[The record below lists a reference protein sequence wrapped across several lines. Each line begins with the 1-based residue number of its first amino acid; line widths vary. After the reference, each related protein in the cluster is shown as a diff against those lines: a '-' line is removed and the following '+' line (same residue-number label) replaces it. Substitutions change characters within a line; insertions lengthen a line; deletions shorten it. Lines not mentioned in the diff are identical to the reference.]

1 MLDDALRISFRHET
15 TGTTGDLWRC
25 WKMGRGKKQEER
37 NRRGVRG
44 SARSGLLERP
54 PRAFPPGTRAN
65 AIIAASERELR
76 DVRRLSMNIGA
87 GERPYYLTAY
97 YLTNAS
103 GNSSF
108 LPLKNKSPG

>member
-1 MLDDALRISFRHET
+1 MYEA
-15 TGTTGDLWRC
+15 
-25 WKMGRGKKQEER
+25 
-37 NRRGVRG
+37 